1 LTSEDAAAII
11 GLYQRKAQDWI
22 DSRARSNL
30 FEKPWLDRFRALLPP
45 AAPILDIG
53 CGSAQPMAAHLIGVG
68 HPVLGVDSSPA
79 MIDACRRDY
88 PAQEW
93 LVADMRALALQRTFS
108 GLLAWDSFFHLC
120 PDDQR
125 SMFPVFRA
133 HASPQAALMYTSG
146 PAHGEAIVN
155 LAGEPL
161 YHASLDAAEYRSLLD
176 RNGFRVVSHIVEDP
190 DCGGHTIWLA
200 QLM

>member
-1 LTSEDAAAII
+1 MTSEDAAAII
-11 GLYQRKAQDWI
+11 GLYQRRAQDWI

-68 HPVLGVDSSPA
+68 HPVLGVNSSPA

-93 LVADMRALALQRTFS
+93 LVARKRPIS
-108 GLLAWDSFFHLC
+108 
-120 PDDQR
+120 
-125 SMFPVFRA
+125 
-133 HASPQAALMYTSG
+133 
-146 PAHGEAIVN
+146 
-155 LAGEPL
+155 
-161 YHASLDAAEYRSLLD
+161 D
-176 RNGFRVVSHIVEDP
+176 RIS
-190 DCGGHTIWLA
+190 
-200 QLM
+200 